1 MNEPLLPGR
10 ERRLKSV
17 YLLYRDN
24 IDSTELTARPG
35 GPAFVVPVKPMISQ
49 KAKYALRAL
58 VALAKQPAG
67 KPTFISEIAET
78 QNIPKKF
85 LEQILLDLKHHGLV
99 ASRRGKAGGYGL
111 LRPADTIS
119 FGEVLRIV
127 DGPIAPLPCL
137 SKIAYRRCEDCKE
150 EASCEVRRVFAQVA
164 DATRGV
170 LDRTTIADALEARLP
185 ARLRDAVA

>member
-1 MNEPLLPGR
+1 
-10 ERRLKSV
+10 
-17 YLLYRDN
+17 
-24 IDSTELTARPG
+24 
-35 GPAFVVPVKPMISQ
+35 MITQ

-58 VALAKQPAG
+58 VALAKQPPN
-67 KPTFISEIAET
+67 KPVFIGDIAES
-78 QNIPKKF
+78 QKIPKKF

-137 SKIAYRRCEDCKE
+137 SKMAYRRCEDCKD
-150 EASCEVRRVFAQVA
+150 EAACEVRRVFAHVA
-164 DATRGV
+164 DATRDV
-170 LDRTTIADALEARLP
+170 LDRTTITDALTTGLP
-185 ARLRDAVA
+185 ARLIDKVA